1 MATPFGEDYEQFSRS
16 DLTESDCFL
25 SNCLIADSTLATISV
40 AGILV
45 GVIAKFNPFCSSE
58 TSVSLRDLEDR
69 LITHLHSC
77 QYKVYWS
84 AKEGCF
90 LLKEFIKFTLLL
102 VFGLIKDSL
111 SVATDLFKCMRSIF
125 GRKS

>member
-45 GVIAKFNPFCSSE
+45 GVIAKFNPSAAAKPQCR
-58 TSVSLRDLEDR
+58 LR
-69 LITHLHSC
+69 
-77 QYKVYWS
+77 
-84 AKEGCF
+84 
-90 LLKEFIKFTLLL
+90 TLR
-102 VFGLIKDSL
+102 ID
-111 SVATDLFKCMRSIF
+111 
-125 GRKS
+125 

>member
-25 SNCLIADSTLATISV
+25 SNCLIAGSTLATISV

-58 TSVSLRDLEDR
+58 TSVSLKDLEDR
-69 LITHLHSC
+69 SITI
-77 QYKVYWS
+77 Y
-84 AKEGCF
+84 
-90 LLKEFIKFTLLL
+90 IL
-102 VFGLIKDSL
+102 VNTRCI
-111 SVATDLFKCMRSIF
+111 
-125 GRKS
+125 GRRKRAVFS